1 MDMIVIQNA
10 YNAFKKKKENFTFDY
25 LEDVNNMENEIGDS
39 IKNRLKNS
47 KIIEEVKSELNQN
60 GFSPQFSMII
70 NNIVGLVISIIS
82 GYLAWT
88 CSKRLSLGKRI
99 SFTILAFLFGMFYLV
114 YAISFITSQCGR

>member
-47 KIIEEVKSELNQN
+47 
-60 GFSPQFSMII
+60 
-70 NNIVGLVISIIS
+70 
-82 GYLAWT
+82 
-88 CSKRLSLGKRI
+88 
-99 SFTILAFLFGMFYLV
+99 
-114 YAISFITSQCGR
+114 